1 MNPTGCSADVL
12 PLADDGEVRNGSAE
26 MPSIDCGGLQGPQ
39 GVGDMMCA
47 IGANPMKIV
56 RILTA
61 ALIIAGLSMPLSSPL
76 RAQQKRKRLL
86 VIGAV
91 KGFQHDSTSQAMA
104 TLWNLGRESALWDT
118 YIKTD
123 TQWIT
128 KKKLDG
134 NAKNLDY
141 FDAVAFYT
149 TGELD
154 MDDEQ
159 KAALLAFVRDD
170 GKGFL
175 GVHSAIDTFYKWPE
189 FGEMTGAYFNEHPW
203 GTFEAPVILEDPTNP
218 IVRHFPSAFTTWDE
232 IYQPSKEF
240 SREKVRV
247 LLRLDETKLDLK
259 NPRVHR
265 TDNDFAVAWLKTYG
279 KGRVFYSTFGHT
291 PESWDRPD
299 VRKMWLEATKWC
311 LGDITVDTTPRPRPA
326 Q

>member
-1 MNPTGCSADVL
+1 MK
-12 PLADDGEVRNGSAE
+12 PL
-26 MPSIDCGGLQGPQ
+26 
-39 GVGDMMCA
+39 
-47 IGANPMKIV
+47 

-61 ALIIAGLSMPLSSPL
+61 ILILIGLAAPISNPLQ
-76 RAQQKRKRLL
+76 AQAKRKRLL

-91 KGFQHDSTSQAMA
+91 KGWQHDATSQAMV
-104 TLWNLGRESALWDT
+104 TLSNLGRDSALWDT

-123 TQWIT
+123 TQLIT
-128 KKKLDG
+128 KKKLG
-134 NAKNLDY
+134 VNGKNLDY

-159 KAALLAFVRDD
+159 KAALISFVKED

-189 FGEMTGAYFNEHPW
+189 FGEMTGAYFDEHPW
-203 GTFEAPVILEDPTNP
+203 MTFEAPVIVEDPESP
-218 IVRHFPSAFTTWDE
+218 IMRHFPLAFKTWDE
-232 IYQPSKEF
+232 IYQPKDF
-240 SREKVRV
+240 SRDKVRV
-247 LLRLDETKLDLK
+247 LARLDENKLDLK

-265 TDNDFAVAWLKTYG
+265 ADHDFAVAWMKNYG

-299 VRKMWLEATKWC
+299 MQKMWLEATKWC
-311 LGDITVDTTPRPRPA
+311 LGLIEADATPRPRPA
-326 Q
+326 K

>member
-1 MNPTGCSADVL
+1 MK
-12 PLADDGEVRNGSAE
+12 
-26 MPSIDCGGLQGPQ
+26 
-39 GVGDMMCA
+39 A
-47 IGANPMKIV
+47 I
-56 RILTA
+56 RILTTI
-61 ALIIAGLSMPLSSPL
+61 LILVGLSAPISNPLQ
-76 RAQQKRKRLL
+76 AQAKRKHLL

-91 KGFQHDSTSQAMA
+91 KGFQHDATSQAMA
-104 TLWNLGRESALWDT
+104 TLSNLGRESALWDT

-123 TQWIT
+123 TQLIT

-154 MDDEQ
+154 LDDEQ
-159 KAALLAFVRDD
+159 KAALISFVKED

-189 FGEMTGAYFNEHPW
+189 YGEMTGAYFNEHPW
-203 GTFEAPVILEDPTNP
+203 GTFVAPVIVEDPESP
-218 IVRHFPSAFTTWDE
+218 IMKHFPLAFQTWDE
-232 IYQPSKEF
+232 IYQPKDF
-240 SREKVRV
+240 SRDKVRV
-247 LLRLDETKLDLK
+247 LARLDENKIDLK

-265 TDNDFAVAWLKTYG
+265 TDKDFPVAWMKNYG

-299 VRKMWLEATKWC
+299 MQKMWLEATKWC
-311 LGDITVDTTPRPRPA
+311 LGLIEADATPRPRPA
-326 Q
+326 K